1 MVPAVRGALA
11 VQAARAVRAAMAVL
25 AAGGWGAGRTGQ
37 DPGGRPRK
45 RRAAAWLIGVRVIA
59 ASLSLA
65 VLVGGGWAWAVYR
78 NFSHNLQ
85 TVDAIGNSTKPK
97 KDIDGK
103 AQNIL
108 MVGDDDRD
116 TATRLNA
123 RPSASTPTVAAP
135 TPTR

>member
-1 MVPAVRGALA
+1 M
-11 VQAARAVRAAMAVL
+11 
-25 AAGGWGAGRTGQ
+25 
-37 DPGGRPRK
+37 
-45 RRAAAWLIGVRVIA
+45 
-59 ASLSLA
+59 SLA
-65 VLVGGGWAWAVYR
+65 VLVGGGWAWAIYR

-108 MVGDDDRD
+108 IVGNDDRD
-116 TATRLNA
+116 TATKAERKA
-123 RPSASTPTVAAP
+123 IGIYADGGST